1 MERLEQVLPGTS
13 DTFRVIIRRMSL
25 FLFDKESTSYLLQL
39 ESKSIMEED
48 DQVIDMQSAARKFLK
63 VSVCEV
69 VYERRKMIL
78 TNN

>member
-1 MERLEQVLPGTS
+1 
-13 DTFRVIIRRMSL
+13 MSL

-69 VYERRKMIL
+69 VYVGGR
-78 TNN
+78 

>member
-13 DTFRVIIRRMSL
+13 DTFRALIRRMSL

-63 VSVCEV
+63 VSVGEV
-69 VYERRKMIL
+69 VYERGKTIL